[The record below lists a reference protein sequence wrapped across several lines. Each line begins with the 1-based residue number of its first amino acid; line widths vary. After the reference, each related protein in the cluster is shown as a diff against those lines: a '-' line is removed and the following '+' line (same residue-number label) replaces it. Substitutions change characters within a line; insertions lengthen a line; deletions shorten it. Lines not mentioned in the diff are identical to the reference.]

1 MDGRK
6 KSLKSIL
13 KKAANATRNN
23 KNYKRPRIN
32 DNSGFTLPNN
42 TTITFGRTPFNAGL
56 TINTLNIPPNGLGKP
71 VVRKSTTRRRLS
83 KKNLE
88 NLIIGRRGSYEATNK
103 NDIIVGRAMADAS
116 EAYDNLDDMI
126 RYIELRAA
134 AEGWS
139 DNILRRTIKRLKWS
153 YQKYDENTKRNNTL
167 IKDTLVEIDEQFSG
181 DINMAI
187 QYVEMLARVYNW
199 TDELKK
205 RVIQAV
211 EDKYA

>member
-1 MDGRK
+1 MDRYSTRK
-6 KSLKSIL
+6 
-13 KKAANATRNN
+13 NN
-23 KNYKRPRIN
+23 KRPRIN
-32 DNSGFTLPNN
+32 NNSGFSLPNS
-42 TTITFGRTPFNAGL
+42 IRSGIRFGRTPLNMAKLDNGNNSGL

-103 NDIIVGRAMADAS
+103 NDMTVGRAMADAS
-116 EAYDNLDDMI
+116 ETYDNLDDMI

-139 DNILRRTIKRLKWS
+139 DNILRRAIKRLKWS

-181 DINMAI
+181 DIDMAI

-205 RVIQAV
+205 RVIKAV